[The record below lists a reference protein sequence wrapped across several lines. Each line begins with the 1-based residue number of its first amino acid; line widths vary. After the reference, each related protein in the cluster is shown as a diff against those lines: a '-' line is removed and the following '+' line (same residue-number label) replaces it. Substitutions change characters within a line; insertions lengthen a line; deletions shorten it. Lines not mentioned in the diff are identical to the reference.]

1 MKKYREKSTLNEAQ
15 KKFKTLL
22 EWNYYGGLDMDEADD
37 DPNAQQPQGGAAM
50 PPQEGGMQDG
60 GGMPQGGPDQTQ
72 QGPNGEGMPPM
83 GGDPNANAGGD
94 PNMGDPNGQQPPMGD
109 APMPQDGGEMPPMGA
124 EPSMRGE
131 DDTQELD
138 VDDLTNA
145 QEILNKKINRIVK
158 DYGNTDKQIS
168 AILQGIDKLN
178 QKIDSDNMKIADL
191 SKELARRNPTPL
203 EKLNLRS
210 VNDSYPFNV
219 KPTDFWNDKTAN
231 SNYRLTDN
239 DNDENEYVIYSDD
252 LDDSPADISG
262 SFNDDDYDDEINTMK
277 PRFGF

>member
-1 MKKYREKSTLNEAQ
+1 MIYL
-15 KKFKTLL
+15 
-22 EWNYYGGLDMDEADD
+22 
-37 DPNAQQPQGGAAM
+37 
-50 PPQEGGMQDG
+50 
-60 GGMPQGGPDQTQ
+60 
-72 QGPNGEGMPPM
+72 
-83 GGDPNANAGGD
+83 
-94 PNMGDPNGQQPPMGD
+94 
-109 APMPQDGGEMPPMGA
+109 
-124 EPSMRGE
+124 
-131 DDTQELD
+131 
-138 VDDLTNA
+138 
-145 QEILNKKINRIVK
+145 EILNKKINRIGK

-219 KPTDFWNDKTAN
+219 KPTDFWNDKTTN